1 MYQGTVVAD
10 ALRHNF
16 LSISSESAMYCV
28 ACKYFSLQSSR
39 SESLKVLEC
48 VDICAFLL

>member
-10 ALRHNF
+10 ALRLNL

-28 ACKYFSLQSSR
+28 HASTSDW

-48 VDICAFLL
+48 VDI